1 MNPPGG
7 WEHAIIQY
15 MGIELWRIPIVMASA
30 VGIYIAFLLFVR
42 FFGVRVL
49 NGWNGFDAIIIIM
62 FGAVAGRVIIG
73 HPPTLTSG
81 IIGLGTLMVLESAF
95 GAAQSVFGFRTMTT
109 RPRVLV
115 AHGEFVPKN
124 LRKAHLTRLEIY
136 AALRK
141 RGITHLENVQGVILE
156 QTGQLSV
163 FVKADSIDP
172 RLLLGVVDADMILY
186 PEKKKRKKA

>member
-7 WEHAIIQY
+7 WGHAFVQY
-15 MGIELWRIPIVMASA
+15 MGIELWRIPIVMLSA
-30 VGIYIAFLLFVR
+30 VGIYLAFLFFVR

-49 NGWNGFDAIIIIM
+49 SGWNGFDAVIIIM

-73 HPPTLTSG
+73 HPPTLASG
-81 IIGLGTLMVLESAF
+81 IIGLGTLMLLESAF
-95 GAAQSVFGFRTMTT
+95 GAAQTTFGFRTMAT

-115 AHGEFVPKN
+115 AHGEFVPRN

-141 RGITHLENVQGVILE
+141 RGITHLENVQGVVLE

-163 FVKADSIDP
+163 FVKADAIDP
-172 RLLLGVVDADMILY
+172 RLLMGVVDADLILY
-186 PEKKKRKKA
+186 PEKKRKKA

>member
-1 MNPPGG
+1 MIPPEG
-7 WEHAIIQY
+7 WGSAFLQY
-15 MGIELWRIPIVMASA
+15 MGIELWRIPIVMLSA
-30 VGIYIAFLLFVR
+30 VGIYLAFLIFVR

-49 NGWNGFDAIIIIM
+49 SGWNGFDAVIIIM

-73 HPPTLTSG
+73 HPPTLASG
-81 IIGLGTLMVLESAF
+81 IIGLGTLMFLESAF
-95 GAAQSVFGFRTMTT
+95 GAAQTVMGFRNMAT

-115 AHGEFVPKN
+115 AHGEFVPRN
-124 LRKAHLTRLEIY
+124 LRKAHLNRLEIY

-141 RGITHLENVQGVILE
+141 RGITHLENVQGVVLE

-172 RLLLGVVDADMILY
+172 RLLMGVVDADLILY
-186 PEKKKRKKA
+186 PEKKHKKA